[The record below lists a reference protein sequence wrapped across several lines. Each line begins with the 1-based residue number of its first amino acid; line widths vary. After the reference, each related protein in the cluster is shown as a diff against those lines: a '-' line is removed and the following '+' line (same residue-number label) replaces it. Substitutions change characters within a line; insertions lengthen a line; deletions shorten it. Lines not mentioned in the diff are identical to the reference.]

1 MSVNH
6 EYIILV
12 SSRDNRELTPTNAT
26 ITRID
31 FDKSE
36 RIKNAL
42 KTFGFLITMAFISI
56 FVPILHFV
64 LVPAFFLGSFIFA
77 MDKFGEKTRNKG
89 GQGECPKCHQYFKV
103 QPSKWVPRITNNCDH
118 CHEDL
123 EMLLPVS
130 DELIANS

>member
-89 GQGECPKCHQYFKV
+89 GQGECPKCHQHFKV